1 MGNSKLELL
10 AVHNNFAKRL
20 LISLLIIF
28 PGHLSA
34 QTTRWVND
42 TLHTSVRFEAQHL
55 GVALV
60 AGQFMKFE
68 GGMFSDKADFTDAK
82 VDFTIQ
88 VKSINTN
95 VEMRDNDLRSE
106 QFFDAERYPL
116 ITFKSVSVKKLKKGS
131 YILSGRL
138 TVKDVT
144 KPVDWKVTHTNTIT
158 DPWGNIRT
166 GFRAELTINRFDYH
180 ISYDETFGDHILH
193 VAPDV
198 KIIVDTEMIK
208 NK

>member
-1 MGNSKLELL
+1 MKPFLVPSSQ
-10 AVHNNFAKRL
+10 HRRL
-20 LISLLIIF
+20 LLTFLLVIF
-28 PGHLSA
+28 PVLLSA
-34 QTTRWVND
+34 QTARWVND

-55 GVALV
+55 GVAIV

-68 GGMFSDKADFTDAK
+68 GGMFSDKDDFTDAK

-88 VKSINTN
+88 TKSINTN
-95 VEMRDNDLRSE
+95 VEMRDNDLRS
-106 QFFDAERYPL
+106 QRFFDAERYPL

-144 KPVDWKVTHTNTIT
+144 RTVDWKVAHTKKIT

-166 GFRAELTINRFDYH
+166 GFRAELTFNRFDYH
-180 ISYDETFGDHILH
+180 INYDETFGDHILH

-198 KIIVDTEMIK
+198 KIIVDTEMLK
-208 NK
+208 SK